1 MEYLVGLDYCSF
13 RLPCKMILGDRS
25 YFTTK
30 KRYEGKVKMLDVY
43 KKSLDLKQS
52 KNSTKSTGK
61 KNIFDIE
68 QKQRSLGL
76 EGAVSQLQAAIDQVQ
91 SDKGSSESDELLSQ
105 V

>member
-43 KKSLDLKQS
+43 KKSLELKPS
-52 KNSTKSTGK
+52 KKKATGK
-61 KNIFDIE
+61 TNTIFDIE
-68 QKQRSLGL
+68 
-76 EGAVSQLQAAIDQVQ
+76 
-91 SDKGSSESDELLSQ
+91 
-105 V
+105 